1 MKNNEFKGESMEKS
15 IIEMILSDFKSFFN
29 ISAQIIYDSRENVTK
44 NNPEFKIGSSAAGFR
59 DDKLQTIYLFSD
71 VIEEIRKR
79 NYYNEFNQ
87 NDNGLTY
94 LILASF
100 HELEHHIQRKYPE
113 ILNEE
118 KLGAPKAMLEMENLI
133 IKANKFLPGTSKF
146 DYNRIHDNFLLEI
159 DADKKGTINSR
170 NFSKYH
176 KIPKINQRYLN
187 LMDEY
192 NTFRINNYDIPI
204 FVDQFIKIINQ
215 YPDILKDRRWLNCN
229 ELIQFFNPNG
239 TLKSIKE
246 LMCVHSR
253 LTPYFVSSI
262 DCIKSINETQMT
274 EEQIFFV
281 SKCLSSVI
289 DEHNEKQR
297 NLKNLLP
304 SIETVINELRKYTEV
319 NGKNSKSNRC
329 MANENY
335 YNYLYQVQEYLKFLE
350 RKYAR

>member
-1 MKNNEFKGESMEKS
+1 
-15 IIEMILSDFKSFFN
+15 
-29 ISAQIIYDSRENVTK
+29 
-44 NNPEFKIGSSAAGFR
+44 
-59 DDKLQTIYLFSD
+59 
-71 VIEEIRKR
+71 
-79 NYYNEFNQ
+79 
-87 NDNGLTY
+87 
-94 LILASF
+94 
-100 HELEHHIQRKYPE
+100 
-113 ILNEE
+113 
-118 KLGAPKAMLEMENLI
+118 MLEMENLI

-159 DADKKGTINSR
+159 DADKKGTINTR

-262 DCIKSINETQMT
+262 DCIKSINEAQMT